1 MESKL
6 GLKRGQ
12 TGRRPWVA
20 LAVLLF
26 AAAMPLAGQQGQ
38 SPAAA
43 PPVDP
48 AKLPAHDE
56 HQGLLIS
63 ADPYLSSARS
73 EERFGKKHP
82 YAAGILAVE
91 VYLRNNTDSPIQVAL
106 PSVELNVSP
115 PGGPRQNLET
125 LTPRAAAVLIIN
137 PGGPHPTTKRV
148 PIPGAAG
155 GSDKNA
161 KKVEKMQGALAAEM
175 LGDIVGPHATVHGFL
190 FFDLNA
196 EFDSVAHA
204 TLFFPDVR
212 RVNPEERLLFF
223 EVDLAPAAK

>member
-1 MESKL
+1 MRLQNPHAKCWNAGRPL
-6 GLKRGQ
+6 APAIFFLAAALPMAVLRGQ
-12 TGRRPWVA
+12 T
-20 LAVLLF
+20 
-26 AAAMPLAGQQGQ
+26 
-38 SPAAA
+38 PAAA

-73 EERFGKKHP
+73 EEKFGKKHP

-91 VYLRNNTDSPIQVAL
+91 VYLRNNTDSPIQIAL
-106 PSVELNVSP
+106 PSIELNVSP
-115 PGGPRQNLET
+115 PGGPRQNLEP
-125 LTPRAAAVLIIN
+125 LTPKAAAVLIIN
-137 PGGPHPTTKRV
+137 PGGPHPTTKRL

-161 KKVEKMQGALAAEM
+161 KQIEKMRAALAADV
-175 LGDIVGPHATVHGFL
+175 LGDLVGPHATVHGFL

-223 EVDLAPAAK
+223 EVDLGPAAK